1 MSSVFNLLLLDFF
14 PRFFVFREA
23 NQLSEEM
30 GKETE
35 FAVTLQV
42 QFQNVFMRKLM

>member
-14 PRFFVFREA
+14 SRFFAFREA

-30 GKETE
+30 SKETE
-35 FAVTLQV
+35 FAVPLQV
-42 QFQNVFMRKLM
+42 QFRNVFMRKLM